1 MPRAQN
7 ASTPATVALTAAG
20 VAFTVHT
27 YDHDPAARSFGME
40 AVEALGLPAEQMFK
54 TLVVD
59 TGAGLAVAVVPVS
72 GSLDLKAMA
81 SALGVKR
88 VEMARPEAAER
99 SSGYV
104 VGGISPLGQKRRLPT
119 VVDESAG
126 LFDIIFVSG
135 GRRGMDIGLA
145 PTDLIA
151 VSEARVADIAR

>member
-88 VEMARPEAAER
+88 VEMARPEAAQR

-126 LFDIIFVSG
+126 LFDLVFVSG

-151 VSEARVADIAR
+151 VSGARVADIAR

>member
-81 SALGVKR
+81 TALGVKR
-88 VEMARPEAAER
+88 VEMARPEAAQR